1 MKFASK
7 GYPQKFVSD
16 ENLKFYNTD
25 NKTLLRQKIEKMLD
39 GNILTDKEVRH
50 LITKLKQNDK

>member
-50 LITKLKQNDK
+50 LITKLK